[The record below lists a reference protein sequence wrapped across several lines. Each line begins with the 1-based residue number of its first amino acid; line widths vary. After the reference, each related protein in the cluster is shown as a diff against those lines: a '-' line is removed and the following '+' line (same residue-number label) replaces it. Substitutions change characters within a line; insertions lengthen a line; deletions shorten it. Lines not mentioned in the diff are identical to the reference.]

1 MRIAAFA
8 TMSALL
14 LPCDP
19 SAAAKRIIAWKD
31 VMECANTVEF
41 DDRKHDEAALRNTIE
56 VIFED
61 APLLPVLHVTKP
73 EDIAT
78 LDLDRFKAE
87 CATTIARAEGLS
99 LIALPG
105 LKEYW
110 TARVEQLRDACAFGT
125 IRIRGFSDPAA
136 LREYQPAE
144 AACSRYVDALEGKTD
159 IVQIWRDTI
168 TESCRR
174 NLDPAKC
181 ASGNLAY
188 GSRSNAME
196 WIRLYVY
203 SFGWN
208 NCANKFR
215 KVNVTKNEPVRSEL
229 ERRFKRLFKTKRDET
244 CH

>member
-1 MRIAAFA
+1 MRDHDRTCRRAQLDSFAGAPGILDGKGGAAPRRMRLRHDQDPWIQRSCCF
-8 TMSALL
+8 TRIPTGRGGLL
-14 LPCDP
+14 
-19 SAAAKRIIAWKD
+19 
-31 VMECANTVEF
+31 
-41 DDRKHDEAALRNTIE
+41 
-56 VIFED
+56 
-61 APLLPVLHVTKP
+61 
-73 EDIAT
+73 
-78 LDLDRFKAE
+78 
-87 CATTIARAEGLS
+87 
-99 LIALPG
+99 
-105 LKEYW
+105 
-110 TARVEQLRDACAFGT
+110 
-125 IRIRGFSDPAA
+125 
-136 LREYQPAE
+136 
-144 AACSRYVDALEGKTD
+144 RYVDALEGKTD

-208 NCANKFR
+208 NCANKFM